1 MKRGIPPRLISRT
14 TPYPRFEE
22 AHVHSR
28 QSDPRA
34 VRIEIV
40 VLIALGFALIWS
52 IGHPCVALG
61 KTVNASMYGGKGD
74 SASSRSLHDGF
85 GKATKYRNVIAL
97 RSTHFGDL
105 YQISHKRHGKWY
117 TGLYVQGDYGPASW
131 TGKYVDILWGGAKRL
146 SLPGTGHVRIVKVG
160 HLPRSKWRKF
170 TYYRSLREC
179 KRKLRWK

>member
-1 MKRGIPPRLISRT
+1 M
-14 TPYPRFEE
+14 E
-22 AHVHSR
+22 AHVHTR
-28 QSDPRA
+28 QLDLRVA
-34 VRIEIV
+34 RFETR
-40 VLIALGFALIWS
+40 LFWLT
-52 IGHPCVALG
+52 VALLICATIFAG
-61 KTVNASMYGGKGD
+61 KAHAKTVNASMYGGKGD

-117 TGLYVQGDYGPASW
+117 TGLFVQGDWGPASW

-160 HLPRSKWRKF
+160 HLPKRLWRAFKN
-170 TYYRSLREC
+170 YRSLAEC
-179 KRKLRWK
+179 RRILRWHR